1 MPKEE
6 TTMATPTDRND
17 TALELAKRAFTATVQ
32 AVAGS
37 QRGWSHLV
45 DQAVRAASSVPLNLA
60 ESDGRDGNDR
70 RQHRRIAYGSAKE
83 ARVALELLVGIGAVE
98 HSAAQPALRMHD
110 RVCAMIWRLM
120 ESRR

>member
-1 MPKEE
+1 
-6 TTMATPTDRND
+6 MATPTDHAG

-37 QRGWSHLV
+37 RRGWSHLV

-60 ESDGRDGNDR
+60 ESDGREGNDR
-70 RQHRRIAYGSAKE
+70 RHHRRIAYGSAKE
-83 ARVALELLVGIGAVE
+83 ARVALQMLVGIAAIDGRGAE
-98 HSAAQPALRMHD
+98 RAIRLHD

>member
-1 MPKEE
+1 
-6 TTMATPTDRND
+6 MATPTDHVG
-17 TALELAKRAFTATVQ
+17 TALELARRAFTATVQ
-32 AVAGS
+32 AVVGGR
-37 QRGWSHLV
+37 RGWSHLV

-70 RQHRRIAYGSAKE
+70 RHHRRIAYGSAKE
-83 ARVALELLVGIGAVE
+83 ARVALQMLVSIGVIDRRRAE
-98 HSAAQPALRMHD
+98 RAIQLHD

>member
-6 TTMATPTDRND
+6 TTMATPTDHND
-17 TALELAKRAFTATVQ
+17 TALQLATRAFTITVH
-32 AVAGS
+32 AVADS

-83 ARVALELLVGIGAVE
+83 ARVALEMLAGIGAIE
-98 HSAAQPALRMHD
+98 HRAAEHAIRMHD
-110 RVCAMIWRLM
+110 RVCAMIWKLM